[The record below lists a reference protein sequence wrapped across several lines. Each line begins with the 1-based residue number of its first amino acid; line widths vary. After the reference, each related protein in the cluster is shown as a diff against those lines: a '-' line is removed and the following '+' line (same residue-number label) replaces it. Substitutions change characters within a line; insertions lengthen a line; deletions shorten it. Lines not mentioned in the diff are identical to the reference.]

1 MKRKIWVAIIAT
13 MLIVSALALTAC
25 IPSDYSK
32 AAENWKDKG
41 YTTTVYNGQNVADA
55 ILLASAQMAV
65 ASNIDMK
72 GDLTAF
78 VSASKRDGNDSIVGS
93 VYYFEEADD
102 AKAYFNYCKE
112 NAQDGQVAKKSG
124 KAVFVGSKKAYSD
137 L

>member
-1 MKRKIWVAIIAT
+1 MKKIWVAFVAV
-13 MLIVSALALTAC
+13 MLCVSALALTAC

-41 YTTTVYNGQNVADA
+41 YTTTAYSGQNTVDSIA
-55 ILLASAQMAV
+55 LAAAQLSVESA
-65 ASNIDMK
+65 IDMK

-102 AKAYFNYCKE
+102 AKAYFNYCK
-112 NAQDGQVAKKSG
+112 NHVQDGQVVKKSG

-137 L
+137 M